1 MKHLQLFEDY
11 SSAPAAGAKDQQIAK
26 MIQEATNDFNFRT
39 FSDWDEEKI
48 KDAFLMIKTKPEFLA
63 ANKAINS
70 IYEKMELSKG
80 RGGVKYPAT
89 VGIGTSK
96 IPAQGNT
103 GYVTDDPN
111 FDWLF
116 EIYYTC
122 FSNNDRGFNIG
133 GDEALRKT
141 IINHLVNSK
150 IVDLKAPLRAEMS
163 PFASGVMEI
172 RNGDWKCLGL

>member
-163 PFASGVMEI
+163 PFASAVEEI